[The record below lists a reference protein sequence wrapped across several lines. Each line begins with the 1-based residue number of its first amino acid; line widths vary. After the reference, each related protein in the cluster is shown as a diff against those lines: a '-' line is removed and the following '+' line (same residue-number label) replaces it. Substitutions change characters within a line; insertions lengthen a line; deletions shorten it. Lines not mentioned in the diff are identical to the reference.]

1 MSNNNINVSNYK
13 IKQEY
18 DLLEEKLKE
27 FKTSLE
33 ENDKLLSDAQ
43 ATYHKE
49 KSRLDTMKN
58 ISERYDGY
66 SGSIKKVMKHKGKDK
81 GIIGVVADIITV
93 DKEYETAI
101 ETVLGRDRQSIVTED
116 ENVATKMINF
126 LKEQKSGSVTF
137 LPLTIVKDKC
147 EFNRP
152 EVRNEKGFIGMA
164 SELVHVDKKFSDVVS
179 RLLGSIIVVDN
190 MNNALEIA
198 KKYKY
203 LLRIVTLEGEY
214 LTPDGTFSGGAYRN
228 TRNLFG
234 RKREIEKLEG
244 ATKRSFK
251 RIEEIMDKI
260 ESIMEMKRDVIKKI
274 EELQEQLDDGR

>member
-1 MSNNNINVSNYK
+1 MRNNNINVSNYK
-13 IKQEY
+13 TKQEY

-33 ENDKLLSDAQ
+33 ENYKLLSDAQ
-43 ATYHKE
+43 ETYHKE

-58 ISERYDGY
+58 TSERYDGY

-81 GIIGVVADIITV
+81 GIIGAVADVITV
-93 DKEYETAI
+93 DKEYEVAI
-101 ETVLGRDRQSIVTED
+101 ETVLGGDRQSIVIED
-116 ENVATKMINF
+116 ENVARKMISI
-126 LKEQKSGSVTF
+126 LKEQNGGRVTF
-137 LPLTIVKDKC
+137 LPLTIVKDRG

-152 EVRNEKGFIGMA
+152 EVKDEKGFIGMA
-164 SELVHVDKKFSDVVS
+164 SELVHADKKYSDMVS

-190 MNNALEIA
+190 MDNALEIA

-203 LLRIVTLEGEY
+203 LLRIVTLDGEY
-214 LTPDGTFSGGAYRN
+214 LTPDGTFAGGAFKN
-228 TRNLFG
+228 ARNLFG
-234 RKREIEKLEG
+234 RKREIEELEG
-244 ATKRSFK
+244 AVKRSFK

-274 EELQEQLDDGR
+274 EELQEQLSDGI